1 MLLLFGAFSLVLN
14 ISLPLHFEN
23 QARNALT
30 YEINHMEQIRK
41 SKKDDLS
48 DVDEYVGTYFSG
60 EIKFIELY
68 DEKDIAGSYDDAS
81 ESNVAYKE
89 NIQVAENEI
98 LAFEKE
104 NKLVRSPPTG
114 GRSKRSCI
122 STFSRLFSIHARS
135 TLFLRRFSFA
145 FRW

>member
-1 MLLLFGAFSLVLN
+1 MKHIKLRILLVIWISVLLLFGAFSLVLN

-48 DVDEYVGTYFSG
+48 DVDEYVGTYCSG

-68 DEKDIAGSYDDAS
+68 DEENLAGS
-81 ESNVAYKE
+81 
-89 NIQVAENEI
+89 
-98 LAFEKE
+98 
-104 NKLVRSPPTG
+104 
-114 GRSKRSCI
+114 
-122 STFSRLFSIHARS
+122 
-135 TLFLRRFSFA
+135 
-145 FRW
+145 